1 MDIFSWLK
9 MKNYFKNIIFGINSA
24 VVWKKIERKPI
35 YNKFLKTKINSY
47 DKVGSNCTCLA
58 VILIDFIV

>member
-1 MDIFSWLK
+1 MFSWLK

-47 DKVGSNCTCLA
+47 DNEA
-58 VILIDFIV
+58 ADFQDKKFLK

>member
-1 MDIFSWLK
+1 MFSWLK
-9 MKNYFKNIIFGINSA
+9 MKNYFKNIIFGVNSA

-47 DKVGSNCTCLA
+47 DNEA
-58 VILIDFIV
+58 ADFQDKKFLK

>member
-47 DKVGSNCTCLA
+47 DNEA
-58 VILIDFIV
+58 ADFQDKKFLK

>member
-9 MKNYFKNIIFGINSA
+9 MKIYFKNIIFGINSA
-24 VVWKKIERKPI
+24 VGWKKIERKPI

-47 DKVGSNCTCLA
+47 DNEA
-58 VILIDFIV
+58 ADFQDKKFLK

>member
-9 MKNYFKNIIFGINSA
+9 MKIYFKNIIFGINSA

-47 DKVGSNCTCLA
+47 DNEA
-58 VILIDFIV
+58 ADFQDKKFLK

>member
-24 VVWKKIERKPI
+24 VVWKKIERRPI

-47 DKVGSNCTCLA
+47 DNEA
-58 VILIDFIV
+58 ADFQDKKFLK

>member
-24 VVWKKIERKPI
+24 VVWKKIERKLI

-47 DKVGSNCTCLA
+47 DNEA
-58 VILIDFIV
+58 ADFQDKKFLK

>member
-1 MDIFSWLK
+1 MFSWLK

-24 VVWKKIERKPI
+24 VVWKKIERRPI

-47 DKVGSNCTCLA
+47 DNEA
-58 VILIDFIV
+58 ADFQDKKFLK

>member
-1 MDIFSWLK
+1 MFSWLK

-24 VVWKKIERKPI
+24 VERKKIERKPI

-47 DKVGSNCTCLA
+47 DNEA
-58 VILIDFIV
+58 ADFQDKKFLK

>member
-1 MDIFSWLK
+1 MFSWLK

-24 VVWKKIERKPI
+24 VVWKKTERKPI

-47 DKVGSNCTCLA
+47 DNEA
-58 VILIDFIV
+58 ADFQDKKFLK

>member
-47 DKVGSNCTCLA
+47 DNEAADLQDKKFLK
-58 VILIDFIV
+58 